1 MRVHQLQYQDPD
13 HLLSWIDEHGIQD
26 SKRLLIQVYTGI
38 VQLDPIHRLIGL
50 LHTRLPRAT
59 CMGCASEG
67 QILDGRMCESATVLS
82 FIEFEHTTLE
92 ATLFPFAADKDC
104 YHNGKTLAARLTGAD
119 TKAIILFT
127 SALVNA
133 EDFVQGVESVAPHV
147 VLAGGVSLNQ
157 QGQTVLFTREG
168 AIQKGAVGVALSGDN
183 LQVHNRYSL
192 NWKSVGK
199 NLVVT
204 RASGNRIYAIDGMP
218 VVDLYRKY
226 LGEKIAAHI
235 TTKSTQFPLILRR
248 NGIDICRD
256 VIAVHED
263 GSVTVSGH
271 LYEGEVVR
279 FGFGD
284 PELIA
289 EGSKQLTETMRD
301 IPAEA
306 ILIYSCT
313 ARKSFMFNSIGYEL
327 SPLQQVGPNIGF
339 FTCGEFYH
347 HERRNMVINHSMT
360 LLVLSENPQVSKAGS
375 ARIEQEETCDPWG
388 ELDALRA
395 MSHMAQVS
403 TDELMKLNV
412 SLEASEQRYSSLVQY
427 NPEIVYS
434 IDAAGTFLSLNPV
447 FYDLLGYRTNEVQSL
462 YEVVNPADHQTLRA
476 MIECAF
482 HGRPQNFELSLLM
495 KGQIAIPFMV
505 TKIPIIVNEEIVGV
519 YGIAQN
525 MSERKKA
532 EARITFMAYH
542 DVLTELPNRTLLYK
556 QLDELLVGRS
566 DSQAMFAVLF
576 VDLDNFKEINDS
588 FGHFVGD
595 DILKRFA
602 SELKALIQD
611 KGIAARFGG
620 DEFVIILEME
630 QETEV
635 KAVAEQIVAYFKEP
649 LILEGTEQFI
659 TTSVGISL
667 FPQDG
672 DSAETLLKNADLAMY
687 KAKQSGKNR
696 FLFYESEQSEELR
709 EKRLLSSEL
718 RKAIMEDE
726 LQLNYQPIVDIRS
739 HKVIGCEALVRWRH
753 KERGPIPP
761 SLFIPIAEEYGLID
775 MLGTWVLRT
784 ACLQKV
790 RWLAQHDALQFISVN
805 VSYQQF
811 QRFDFVDVV
820 RQVLHETGLDPARLH
835 LEITESTALVNLGQ
849 TRLILQR
856 LQQLGISIS
865 MDDFGTG
872 YSSLSGIKDL
882 SIDKLKIDRS
892 FITNIST
899 DQRDAAI
906 VKTIIALTRNL
917 NMKVL
922 AEGVESSEQL
932 EKLAEYDCDEIQGF
946 LFSPPI
952 PAEEF
957 EALFLTAASP
967 GSGEPVEEPVAP

>member
-1 MRVHQLQYQDPD
+1 MRVHQLLYQDPA
-13 HLLSWIDEHGIQD
+13 HLLSWIDMNDIQD
-26 SKRLLIQVYTGI
+26 SKRLLIQVYTSI

-50 LHTRLPRAT
+50 LHTRLPQAT
-59 CMGCASEG
+59 CIGCASEG
-67 QILDGRMCESATVLS
+67 QILDGEMCESGTVLS
-82 FIEFEHTTLE
+82 FIEFEQAALDSV
-92 ATLFPFAADKDC
+92 LFPFIADRDC
-104 YHNGKTLAARLTGAD
+104 YDNGKMLAARLTGAD
-119 TKAIILFT
+119 TQAMIIFT
-127 SALVNA
+127 STLANS
-133 EDFVQGVESVAPHV
+133 EDFVQGVESIAPHV
-147 VLAGGVSLNQ
+147 VLAGGISLNQ
-157 QGQTVLFTREG
+157 QGQTVLFTKDGVME
-168 AIQKGAVGVALSGDN
+168 QGAVGVALSGEN
-183 LQVHNRYSL
+183 LQVHNQYSL

-199 NLVVT
+199 RLVVT
-204 RASGNRIYAIDGMP
+204 RAEGNRIYAIDGMP

-226 LGEKIAAHI
+226 LGEKIATQI
-235 TTKSTQFPLILRR
+235 TTKSTQFPLILSR

-256 VIAVHED
+256 VLAVHED

-284 PELIA
+284 PELIV
-289 EGSKQLTETMRD
+289 EGSKQLIETLRD
-301 IPAEA
+301 ITAEA

-327 SPLQQVGPNIGF
+327 SPLQQIGPNIGF
-339 FTCGEFYH
+339 FTSGEFYH

-360 LLVLSENPQVSKAGS
+360 LLVLSENTQMPKPEAVRLVQ
-375 ARIEQEETCDPWG
+375 EQEETQDPWG

-403 TDELMKLNV
+403 TDELIKLNV

-434 IDAAGTFLSLNPV
+434 IDAKGTFLSLNPV
-447 FYDLLGYRTNEVQSL
+447 FYDLLGYQSDEVQSL
-462 YEVVNPADHQTLRA
+462 YEVVNPGDHHRLRSV
-476 MIECAF
+476 IERAF
-482 HGRPQNFELSLLM
+482 HGRPQSFELTLLM

-542 DVLTELPNRTLLYK
+542 DVLTELPNRTLLYRH
-556 QLDELLVGRS
+556 LDELLISRN
-566 DSQAMFAVLF
+566 DSQAVFSILF

-602 SELKALIQD
+602 SKLKALIQN

-620 DEFVIILEME
+620 DEFVVILEME
-630 QETEV
+630 QMTDI
-635 KAVAEQIVAYFKEP
+635 KDVAEQIVAYFTEP

-672 DSAETLLKNADLAMY
+672 DSSEALLKNADLAMY

-709 EKRLLSSEL
+709 EKRLLGSEL

-726 LQLNYQPIVDIRS
+726 LQLNYQPIVDLRS
-739 HKVIGCEALVRWRH
+739 DKVIGCEALVRWHH

-775 MLGTWVLRT
+775 MLGTWVLQT
-784 ACLQKV
+784 ACLQMV
-790 RWLAQHDALQFISVN
+790 RWHVDHGALQFISVN

-820 RQVLHETGLDPARLH
+820 SQVLQETGLDPARLH
-835 LEITESTALVNLGQ
+835 LEITESTALINLGQ
-849 TRLILQR
+849 TRLILHR

-872 YSSLSGIKDL
+872 FSSLSCIKDL

-906 VKTIIALTRNL
+906 VKTIIALSRNL

-946 LFSPPI
+946 LFSRPI

-957 EALFLTAASP
+957 EALFLAAASP
-967 GSGEPVEEPVAP
+967 GATAEARIVP